1 MVFTKKKL
9 HPCAGIE
16 PISEESDLDT
26 SACCLTS
33 MAKMAEKH
41 EKLCVKIS
49 PKCFKSVYLLP
60 LQQFLKVF

>member
-1 MVFTKKKL
+1 LPKKNNYIKTAARGKKFSHGFQQKKKL

-33 MAKMAEKH
+33 MAKG
-41 EKLCVKIS
+41 
-49 PKCFKSVYLLP
+49 
-60 LQQFLKVF
+60 